1 VKSVIFGLVLALLAF
16 GQPDVSSGAVDRRQ
30 FRIHGYVQW
39 IAGEKLMIFTDEG
52 APLAI
57 DLTDADQSEYHALEQ
72 GEGITVGG
80 VIKLPEDV
88 DARSMPFL
96 AFWIRRDRQ

>member
-1 VKSVIFGLVLALLAF
+1 VKSAIFGLVLTLLAF

-30 FRIHGYVQW
+30 FRVHGYVQW

-52 APLAI
+52 GPLAI
-57 DLTDADQSEYHALEQ
+57 DLTDADQSEYQALEQ

-88 DARSMPFL
+88 GARSMPFL